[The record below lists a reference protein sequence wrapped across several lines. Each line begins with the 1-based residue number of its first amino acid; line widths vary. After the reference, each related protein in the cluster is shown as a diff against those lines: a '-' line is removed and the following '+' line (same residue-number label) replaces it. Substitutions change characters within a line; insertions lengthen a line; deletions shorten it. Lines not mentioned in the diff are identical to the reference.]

1 MLNNDIIDLEKVI
14 GTHSLK
20 DLLPVLSNDALI
32 QISIKK
38 VIQEQDWEIIH
49 EYLKRVD
56 IYSLSSAELI
66 TVLTRLVAIAP
77 KIKGVTSAAD
87 IPFRFNDFTLE

>member
-1 MLNNDIIDLEKVI
+1 MLNNELIDLQGTI
-14 GTHSLK
+14 GTRSLK
-20 DLLPVLSNDALI
+20 DLLLALSNEALI
-32 QISIKK
+32 QIPIKK
-38 VIQEQDWEIIH
+38 VIQEQDWEQIN
-49 EYLKRVD
+49 EYLERVD

-77 KIKGVTSAAD
+77 KIKGVSSASD